1 MSLIVSF
8 HSSGIYQSASLPDH
22 HAIPQESRLVT
33 REASGAPSL
42 GQPVSWLRSF
52 WYGEHEDVGLKS

>member
-22 HAIPQESRLVT
+22 HAIPKNR
-33 REASGAPSL
+33 G
-42 GQPVSWLRSF
+42 W
-52 WYGEHEDVGLKS
+52 